1 MKSDALGL
9 QNLPT
14 ESSRCAALKT
24 ANALVVLVSNM
35 TSAAKNARNQRL
47 KVNYIIITVSAAT
60 PALSASVVSANS
72 AFANWTVLLT
82 KTYQTKSTRPA
93 ARKTINA

>member
-9 QNLPT
+9 QNLPA

-24 ANALVVLVSNM
+24 ANALVVLASNM
-35 TSAAKNARNQRL
+35 TSAAKHARNQQL
-47 KVNYIIITVSAAT
+47 KVNCIIITVSAAT

-72 AFANWTVLLT
+72 AFVNWTVLLT
-82 KTYQTKSTRPA
+82 KTSQTKSTRPA
-93 ARKTINA
+93 ARKTINV